1 MFAYENLLLH
11 ILFGLLLLSVLFC
24 NDDHYGVLSKDF
36 IYGCLVRN
44 REQDP
49 SMGDNF
55 SAYNSR
61 FATTTD
67 VNSSVAISNLRFRF
81 LKRQVSDSSHWPSHI
96 HYLVWILLHAW
107 MFIAILERLP
117 FVWKTRLFRGEF
129 KWNGSSRWKC
139 YRKTVISFE
148 VLPLSRFHRKGL
160 KFFVLFVWLTSARL
174 PLVAKGELFWP
185 RPTRYLVFC
194 KLHNSNPFLFSE
206 TFSFRSTICQKPF
219 TEISLQM
226 VSVPGPDFEYAPLSR
241 PWLFHIYLRAT
252 VCKYRQVQNSDF
264 THFWLIY
271 NP

>member
-1 MFAYENLLLH
+1 MGLCPITLTTPLVFGFKICMRTPCQIWGNLCKLFYLAYLLPVFSVNFSSYVNHLKIRYISIHVMNYYVCANMFAHENLLLH

-117 FVWKTRLFRGEF
+117 FVWKTRLFRREF

-174 PLVAKGELFWP
+174 PLEAKGDLF
-185 RPTRYLVFC
+185 
-194 KLHNSNPFLFSE
+194 
-206 TFSFRSTICQKPF
+206 
-219 TEISLQM
+219 
-226 VSVPGPDFEYAPLSR
+226 
-241 PWLFHIYLRAT
+241 
-252 VCKYRQVQNSDF
+252 
-264 THFWLIY
+264 
-271 NP
+271 